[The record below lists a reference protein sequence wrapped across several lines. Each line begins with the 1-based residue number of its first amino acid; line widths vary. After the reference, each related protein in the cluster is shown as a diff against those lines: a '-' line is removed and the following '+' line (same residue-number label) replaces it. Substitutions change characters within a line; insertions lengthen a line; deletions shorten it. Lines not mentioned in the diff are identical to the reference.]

1 MCSNFV
7 LKSRVYNMKSKE
19 FLEGLIL
26 KNDWDKIIQILN
38 LGVADINYR
47 DCRGRNILYYA
58 IANKKY
64 EYIKPLID
72 LGINLKVNFHLSA
85 LNFAVCL
92 DDVRAIEALIKSG
105 FDINDVDE
113 LGCSA
118 LIYSI
123 LYNKKRS
130 MECLLAHKAD
140 TQIEDFMGNCAKN
153 LLEKRK

>member
-19 FLEGLIL
+19 LLEGLIL

-113 LGCSA
+113 LGVQH
-118 LIYSI
+118 LFTLFYIT
-123 LYNKKRS
+123 KKEAWS
-130 MECLLAHKAD
+130 VY
-140 TQIEDFMGNCAKN
+140 
-153 LLEKRK
+153 